1 MLVEYRDQ
9 KADLSKKK
17 ILFESRRGWYSFV
30 LFCFYYFKF
39 LPKENIRFFF
49 ALKTANLIETVGQ

>member
-9 KADLSKKK
+9 KALPK
-17 ILFESRRGWYSFV
+17 ILFESRRGWHSFV
-30 LFCFYYFKF
+30 LFCFYFFKF
-39 LPKENIRFFF
+39 LPKKNIRFFF